1 MLKHLHRIIA
11 SSNLYTYL
19 VSSELDLS
27 FDLALVDGLTER
39 AEVFLQLVVDYQ
51 TVREG
56 GREGRGGEGRGEGRG
71 GRGRW

>member
-56 GREGRGGEGRGEGRG
+56 GRGGEGRGGEREGREG
-71 GRGRW
+71 